1 MVHRPHAITMPHA
14 ITHIMT
20 HAIAH
25 AILHLRGGAIGRI
38 RRANA
43 QSQSRSKKE
52 CRHFTH

>member
-1 MVHRPHAITMPHA
+1 MVHHPHTIT
-14 ITHIMT
+14 
-20 HAIAH
+20 IAH
-25 AILHLRGGAIGRI
+25 AILRLCGGAIGRI